1 MSEEKNLIY
10 RELKRMGSQ
19 QPVSKKKGG
28 EVLGFREYPWKFK
41 DLEVQSKDLKHIER
55 DLLSLGRGLC

>member
-28 EVLGFREYPWKFK
+28 GYWGSENIPEN
-41 DLEVQSKDLKHIER
+41 LKT
-55 DLLSLGRGLC
+55 

>member
-28 EVLGFREYPWKFK
+28 GVLGLREYPWKFK
-41 DLEVQSKDLKHIER
+41 DLEVQPKDLKYIER